1 MQFHEALIHYI
12 KAHYVEIELPDS
24 GNYDEEIF
32 LDHMKWQGEIE
43 WILQSQFGDELK
55 EFFERLGG
63 S

>member
-12 KAHYVEIELPDS
+12 KAHYIEIELPEH
-24 GNYDEEIF
+24 YDEEIF